1 MKAKS
6 RVKWF
11 KEGDDTL
18 KFFHRVADGR
28 RKRKFINSLESKK
41 GLILNN
47 MEVILEEILN
57 FFGKLY
63 SKPAGISWRLEGL
76 EWSPILERV
85 LLG

>member
-57 FFGKLY
+57 F
-63 SKPAGISWRLEGL
+63 LE
-76 EWSPILERV
+76 SSIQNPQV
-85 LLG
+85 FLGDWKA